1 MSMWFSGMSDYR
13 VRCNLEAMSIFL
25 SLFLFSLQVF
35 YHFFLFRLLI
45 ELLAIQKERAID
57 NQSASF
63 IFRSSHQS
71 NAPGCVPDKKV
82 TRFEVTE
89 TVRSYLIS
97 YICHG
102 FVDETFF
109 LEQGL

>member
-1 MSMWFSGMSDYR
+1 MSMWFSGMSDSR

-63 IFRSSHQS
+63 IFRRVS
-71 NAPGCVPDKKV
+71 APHLANPTIKPRCYSG
-82 TRFEVTE
+82 RGG
-89 TVRSYLIS
+89 
-97 YICHG
+97 G
-102 FVDETFF
+102 FYP
-109 LEQGL
+109 